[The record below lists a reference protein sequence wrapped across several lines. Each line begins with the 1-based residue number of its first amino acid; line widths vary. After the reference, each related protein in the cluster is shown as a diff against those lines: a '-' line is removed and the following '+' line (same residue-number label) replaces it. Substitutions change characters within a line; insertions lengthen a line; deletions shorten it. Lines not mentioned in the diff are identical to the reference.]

1 MTRTNSLDGIQEATK
16 ALILGG
22 TKAKVPLTPIS
33 TGDDNKIDDNIDV
46 NIDDEPSLVQHIST
60 TFIVLLFFI
69 MKML

>member
-1 MTRTNSLDGIQEATK
+1 MIRTNSLDGIQEAIK

-33 TGDDNKIDDNIDV
+33 TGDANKIDDNIDA

-60 TFIVLLFFI
+60 TFIVLLFI